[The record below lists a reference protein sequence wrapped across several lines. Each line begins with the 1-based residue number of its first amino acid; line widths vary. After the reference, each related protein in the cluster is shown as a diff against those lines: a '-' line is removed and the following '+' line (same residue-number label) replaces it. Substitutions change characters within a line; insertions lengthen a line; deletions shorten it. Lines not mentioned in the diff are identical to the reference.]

1 MAALLSLAGK
11 LENIQKQNHFSVRR
25 AFFFFKCQ
33 APEKL
38 TRISSNVKGKASP
51 RDKKKIGGTN
61 SLGPEKMA
69 S

>member
-51 RDKKKIGGTN
+51 RDKKK
-61 SLGPEKMA
+61 
-69 S
+69 